1 MLLLT
6 AAENFFTNKMRRF
19 YVPVDSQDNDGIVC
33 LRLVSKR
40 IPPDVEDLIPNVV
53 CPRTEPEISHQCM
66 ENACLDEIGLE
77 LLRNSIYGL
86 YTLQETTMDP
96 YTSLEHYL
104 AMGPKIAEDMPWSK
118 YKYVEQL
125 ENIILKLHC

>member
-6 AAENFFTNKMRRF
+6 AAENFFTNKMRPF

-40 IPPDVEDLIPNVV
+40 NPPDVEDLIPNVV

-96 YTSLEHYL
+96 YTSLERYL
-104 AMGPKIAEDMPWSK
+104 AIGPKIAEDMPWSK
-118 YKYVEQL
+118 YKVVEQL
-125 ENIILKLHC
+125 ENIILKLQC